1 MKSSKCNG
9 KFEVYDEKS
18 SIVRREELF
27 GRHSP
32 SNFLNYNESNSI
44 VRRRAHSSTSGRQQ
58 HQDSYRN
65 SSPPV
70 TRTNETDDEKML
82 SLQFVTPLTNETE
95 ENVYDTTNETDN
107 EKLMCLWESS

>member
-1 MKSSKCNG
+1 MKSSG
-9 KFEVYDEKS
+9 KFQVYDETS

-32 SNFLNYNESNSI
+32 SNLLNYDETNSI
-44 VRRRAHSSTSGRQQ
+44 VRRRVHSSTSGRQQ
-58 HQDSYRN
+58 QQQQLRHRN
-65 SSPPV
+65 SGPSV

-82 SLQFVTPLTNETE
+82 RLQFVMPMSNETE